1 MGINT
6 RAFDWSTNNFG
17 LAEWDDISFCFDEL
31 GDGQHFNSYSADN
44 FTPQDAPDDF
54 SYTASTRPT
63 APTLSNVASVSAP
76 TFTAITVGSENFTDA
91 SIASVTFNEVI
102 ISGEH

>member
-17 LAEWDDISFCFDEL
+17 LAEWDDISFSFSEL

-54 SYTASTRPT
+54 SYTASARPN
-63 APTLSNVASVSAP
+63 APTLSAASNISAP
-76 TFTAITVGSENFTDA
+76 TYTAITVGSENFTDS

>member
-1 MGINT
+1 MAINT
-6 RAFDWSTNNFG
+6 RAFDWSTNKFG
-17 LAEWDDISFCFDEL
+17 LAEWDDIGFAFSEL

-44 FTPQDAPDDF
+44 FTAQDAPDDF

-63 APTLSNVASVSAP
+63 APTLSAASNISAP
-76 TFTAITVGSENFTDA
+76 TYTAITVGSKNFTDT
-91 SIASVTFNEVI
+91 SIASVTFNELI

>member
-17 LAEWDDISFCFDEL
+17 LAEWDDIGFAFSEL

-44 FTPQDAPDDF
+44 FTAQDAPDDF

-63 APTLSNVASVSAP
+63 APTLSAASNISAP
-76 TFTAITVGSENFTDA
+76 TYTGITIGSENFTDT
-91 SIASVTFNEVI
+91 SIASVTFTELV

>member
-1 MGINT
+1 MAINT

-17 LAEWDDISFCFDEL
+17 LAEWDDIGFAFSEL

-44 FTPQDAPDDF
+44 FTAQDAPDDF
-54 SYTASTRPT
+54 SYIASTRPT
-63 APTLSNVASVSAP
+63 APTLSAASNISAP
-76 TFTAITVGSENFTDA
+76 TYTAITVGSENFTNT
-91 SIASVTFNEVI
+91 SIASVTFNELI

>member
-1 MGINT
+1 MAINT
-6 RAFDWSTNNFG
+6 RAYDWSTNNFG
-17 LAEWDDISFCFDEL
+17 LAEWDDIGWSFSEL

-44 FTPQDAPDDF
+44 FTPKDAPDDF

-63 APTLSNVASVSAP
+63 APTY
-76 TFTAITVGSENFTDA
+76 TAVTVGSENFTDT
-91 SIASVTFNEVI
+91 SIASVTFTELV

>member
-17 LAEWDDISFCFDEL
+17 LAEWDDIGFAFSEL

-44 FTPQDAPDDF
+44 FTAQDAPDDF
-54 SYTASTRPT
+54 SYTASTRPS
-63 APTLSNVASVSAP
+63 APTLSAASNISAP
-76 TFTAITVGSENFTDA
+76 TYTGITIGSENFTDT
-91 SIASVTFNEVI
+91 SIASVTFTELV

>member
-6 RAFDWSTNNFG
+6 RAFDWSVNNFG
-17 LAEWDDISFCFDEL
+17 LAEWDDISFCFNEL
-31 GDGQHFNSYSADN
+31 GDGQHFNSYTADN

-54 SYTASTRPT
+54 SYTATTRPT
-63 APTLSNVASVSAP
+63 APTLSGVSNIASPTYSA
-76 TFTAITVGSENFTDA
+76 IVVGSENFTDTN
-91 SIASVTFNEVI
+91 IASVTFNEVV

>member
-1 MGINT
+1 MAINT

-17 LAEWDDISFCFDEL
+17 LAEWDDIGFAFSEL

-44 FTPQDAPDDF
+44 FTAQDAPDDF
-54 SYTASTRPT
+54 NYTSSTRPT
-63 APTLSNVASVSAP
+63 APTLSAASNIFAP
-76 TFTAITVGSENFTDA
+76 TYTAITVGSENFTDT
-91 SIASVTFNEVI
+91 SIASVTFNELI

>member
-44 FTPQDAPDDF
+44 FTPKDAPDDF
-54 SYTASTRPT
+54 SYTAPTRPT
-63 APTLSNVASVSAP
+63 SPTISNVANVSAP
-76 TFTAITVGSENFTDA
+76 TYTAITVGSENFTD
-91 SIASVTFNEVI
+91 SNIASVTFTELV

>member
-1 MGINT
+1 MAINT

-17 LAEWDDISFCFDEL
+17 LAEWDDIGWSFSEL

-54 SYTASTRPT
+54 SYTASTRPS
-63 APTLSNVASVSAP
+63 APTLSATTNVSTP
-76 TFTAITVGSENFTDA
+76 TYTAITVGSEDFTD
-91 SIASVTFNEVI
+91 SNIASVTFTELV
-102 ISGEH
+102 ISGEN

>member
-1 MGINT
+1 MAINT

-17 LAEWDDISFCFDEL
+17 LAEWDDISFSFSEL

-54 SYTASTRPT
+54 SYTAATRPA
-63 APTLSNVASVSAP
+63 APTLSGVSNISAP
-76 TFTAITVGSENFTDA
+76 TYSAITIGSENFTDT

-102 ISGEH
+102 ISGEG

>member
-6 RAFDWSTNNFG
+6 RAFDWSVNNFG
-17 LAEWDDISFCFDEL
+17 LAEWDDISFAFSEL
-31 GDGQHFNSYSADN
+31 TDGQYFNSFTADN

-54 SYTASTRPT
+54 NFTASTRPS
-63 APTLSNVASVSAP
+63 APTLSGVSNISAP
-76 TFTAITVGSENFTDA
+76 TYSAITVGSENFIDT

-102 ISGEH
+102 ISGEG

>member
-6 RAFDWSTNNFG
+6 RAFDWSVNNFG
-17 LAEWDDISFCFDEL
+17 LAEWDDISFCFNEL
-31 GDGQHFNSYSADN
+31 GDGQHFNSYTADN

-54 SYTASTRPT
+54 SYTATTRP
-63 APTLSNVASVSAP
+63 ASPTLSGVSNISAP
-76 TFTAITVGSENFTDA
+76 TYSAIVVGSENFTDA
-91 SIASVTFNEVI
+91 NIASVTFNEVV